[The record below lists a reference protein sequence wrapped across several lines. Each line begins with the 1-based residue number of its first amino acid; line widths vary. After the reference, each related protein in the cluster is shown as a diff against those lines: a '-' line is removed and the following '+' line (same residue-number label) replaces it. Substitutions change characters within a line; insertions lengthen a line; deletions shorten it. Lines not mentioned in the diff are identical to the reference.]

1 MLKTGGTEFGPT
13 NDALQIDNVA
23 KVMNTLNADV
33 YAVQVSDDAALDLLL
48 TKISIN
54 GKTLRNQ
61 FLQFGHARFKLQM
74 QIFHRKN

>member
-1 MLKTGGTEFGPT
+1 
-13 NDALQIDNVA
+13 
-23 KVMNTLNADV
+23 MNTLNADV

-74 QIFHRKN
+74 QIFHKN

>member
-1 MLKTGGTEFGPT
+1 
-13 NDALQIDNVA
+13 
-23 KVMNTLNADV
+23 MNTLNADV

-61 FLQFGHARFKLQM
+61 FLQFEISFQAQIMKFSTIHKLLQ
-74 QIFHRKN
+74 

>member
-1 MLKTGGTEFGPT
+1 
-13 NDALQIDNVA
+13 
-23 KVMNTLNADV
+23 MNTLNADV
-33 YAVQVSDDAALDLLL
+33 YAVQEVSDDAALDVLL

-61 FLQFGHARFKLQM
+61 FLLFGRARFKLQM

>member
-1 MLKTGGTEFGPT
+1 MLKIQAELNLVQQMIT
-13 NDALQIDNVA
+13 NRQRGQGHEYFKCRCLRCSR
-23 KVMNTLNADV
+23 
-33 YAVQVSDDAALDLLL
+33 VSDDAALDLLL

-61 FLQFGHARFKLQM
+61 PGRSFQAPM